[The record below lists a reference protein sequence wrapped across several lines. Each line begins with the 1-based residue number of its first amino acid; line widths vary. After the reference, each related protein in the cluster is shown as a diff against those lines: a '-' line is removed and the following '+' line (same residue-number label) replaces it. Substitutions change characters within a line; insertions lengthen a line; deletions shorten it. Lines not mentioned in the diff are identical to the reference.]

1 MKNYNSKLKIY
12 DKSAKRHNN
21 FYFCILNF
29 KFKQKRLWQEV

>member
-12 DKSAKRHNN
+12 DKSAKGII
-21 FYFCILNF
+21 ILFLHFKF